1 MLEQLKAEVLAANL
15 ALPAHQLVTFTWGN
29 VSAVDRDSGMMVIKP
44 SGVEYDVM
52 TAEDMVVVN
61 IATGKVVEGSKKPSS
76 DTPTHLA
83 LYRRYPEIGGIVHT
97 HSRHATIW
105 SQAGQDLPAWG
116 TTHADYF
123 YGAIPC
129 TRLMTTAEI
138 AGEYEYQTGEVI
150 IKTFE
155 ERDISPMQVPAVL
168 VHSHGP
174 FAWGKDAADAVH
186 NAVVLE
192 ECAYMGL
199 SRASLHHSFRLC
211 SRNCWISITCASMA
225 QMPITASNHPELICS
240 LQYRRF
246 QTAGVNPVCF
256 ENICRK

>member
-1 MLEQLKAEVLAANL
+1 MLEQLKADVLAANL
-15 ALPAHQLVTFTWGN
+15 ALPAHHLVTFTWGN
-29 VSAVDRDSGMMVIKP
+29 VSAVDETRQWMVIKP

-52 TAEDMVVVN
+52 TADDMVVVE
-61 IATGKVVEGSKKPSS
+61 IASGKVVEGSKKPSS

-83 LYRRYPEIGGIVHT
+83 LYRRYAEIGGIVHT

-105 SQAGQDLPAWG
+105 SQAGLDLPAWG

-129 TRLMTTAEI
+129 TRQMTAEEI
-138 AGEYEYQTGEVI
+138 NGEYEYQTGEVI
-150 IKTFE
+150 IETFE
-155 ERDISPMQVPAVL
+155 ERGRSPAQIPAVL

-174 FAWGKDAADAVH
+174 FAWGKNAADAVH

-199 SRASLHHSFRLC
+199 FLRRSSLRC
-211 SRNCWISITCASMA
+211 KTNCWISTTCVSMGP
-225 QMPITASNHPELICS
+225 MPITGSNPS
-240 LQYRRF
+240 RRGF
-246 QTAGVNPVCF
+246 IAPALRIDMFLAVTPLPRCW
-256 ENICRK
+256 R

>member
-29 VSAVDRDSGMMVIKP
+29 VSAVDRERGLMVIKP

-52 TAEDMVVVN
+52 SAEDIVVVD
-61 IATGKVVEGSKKPSS
+61 IATGQVVEGVKKPSS

-97 HSRHATIW
+97 HSRHATVW
-105 SQAGQDLPAWG
+105 AQAGQDLPAWG

-129 TRLMTTAEI
+129 TRLMTPAEI

-155 ERDISPMQVPAVL
+155 ERDVNPMQIPAVL

-174 FAWGKDAADAVH
+174 FTWGKNAADAVH

-192 ECAYMGL
+192 ECAFMGL
-199 SRASLHHSFRLC
+199 FSRQLAPQLP
-211 SRNCWISITCASMA
+211 TM
-225 QMPITASNHPELICS
+225 QQEL
-240 LQYRRF
+240 LDKHYL
-246 QTAGVNPVCF
+246 
-256 ENICRK
+256 RKHGANAYYGQ

>member
-29 VSAVDRDSGMMVIKP
+29 VSAVDRERGLMVIKP

-52 TAEDMVVVN
+52 SAEDMVVVD
-61 IATGKVVEGSKKPSS
+61 IATGQVVEGVKKPSS

-97 HSRHATIW
+97 HSRHATVW
-105 SQAGQDLPAWG
+105 AQAGQDLPAWG

-129 TRLMTTAEI
+129 TRLMTPAEI

-155 ERDISPMQVPAVL
+155 ERDVNPMQIPAVL

-174 FAWGKDAADAVH
+174 VTRGKNAADAVH

-192 ECAYMGL
+192 ECAFMGL
-199 SRASLHHSFRLC
+199 FSRQLAPQLP
-211 SRNCWISITCASMA
+211 TM
-225 QMPITASNHPELICS
+225 QQEL
-240 LQYRRF
+240 LDKHYL
-246 QTAGVNPVCF
+246 
-256 ENICRK
+256 RKHGANAYYGQ